1 MNEYKSVTTKTP
13 LRISFTGGG
22 TDMPYF
28 YNRYQGCTVSC
39 AINKYIYVTVK
50 EHKNF
55 LEKYRLNYSTTEI
68 VQSINQIKNLRIK
81 EIFKYFKIKDS
92 LYVNTISD
100 LPSNSG
106 LGSSSSF
113 TVGLIKALNELYNYK
128 LNLNQIAEL
137 AFKIESKL
145 SDNSLGKQD
154 HYIAV
159 YGDLNVIKYKKNKI
173 TVSKLKLEKKFLNQF
188 QKKIMLLWTGRQRKA
203 SNVLIDQKKNFD
215 KNIKNLIQIR
225 DLSYDFKKE
234 IKKKNP
240 QIKNLGKIIDESWKI
255 KKKFS
260 NLITNKH
267 INHLYEKTK
276 QFGSYG
282 GKLLGAGNGGYI
294 LIITSNKNK
303 NLFKKKFQSKFIV
316 EVEIDT
322 KGSVKL

>member
-1 MNEYKSVTTKTP
+1 MNEYKSVTTRTP

-68 VQSINQIKNLRIK
+68 VNSINQIKNLRIK
-81 EIFKYFKIKDS
+81 EIFKYFKIRDS

-159 YGDLNVIKYKKNKI
+159 YGDFNVIKYKKNKI
-173 TVSKLKLEKKFLNQF
+173 IVSKLKLEKKFLNQF
-188 QKKIMLLWTGRQRKA
+188 QKKIMLIWTGRQRKA
-203 SNVLIDQKKNFD
+203 STVLIDQKKNFD

-234 IKKKNP
+234 IKKKKP

-303 NLFKKKFQSKFIV
+303 NLFKKKFQSKFII

>member
-1 MNEYKSVTTKTP
+1 M
-13 LRISFTGGG
+13 
-22 TDMPYF
+22 
-28 YNRYQGCTVSC
+28 
-39 AINKYIYVTVK
+39 
-50 EHKNF
+50 
-55 LEKYRLNYSTTEI
+55 
-68 VQSINQIKNLRIK
+68 
-81 EIFKYFKIKDS
+81 
-92 LYVNTISD
+92 
-100 LPSNSG
+100 
-106 LGSSSSF
+106 
-113 TVGLIKALNELYNYK
+113 GLIKALNELYNYK

-159 YGDLNVIKYKKNKI
+159 YGDFNVIKYKKNKI
-173 TVSKLKLEKKFLNQF
+173 IVSKLKLEKKFLNQF
-188 QKKIMLLWTGRQRKA
+188 QKKIMLIWTGRQRKA
-203 SNVLIDQKKNFD
+203 STVLIDQKKNFD

-234 IKKKNP
+234 IKKKKP

-303 NLFKKKFQSKFIV
+303 NLFKKKFQSKFII